1 MNRVFLFMGSIF
13 GGLGALFMVLGI
25 FLAIATGEWMLL
37 FFTGFGLLF
46 FFSGLG
52 FLSRD
57 ARDKKM
63 ERQLRENG
71 SRILADLVAVQ
82 FNTNVRVNGRCPFV
96 IQCQAVNPADG
107 KVYLFESKNFWYD
120 PEPFLQDRPK
130 LPVLVDGDDYHRYL
144 VLTDG
149 ILPEQG

>member
-63 ERQLRENG
+63 ERQLRETGPG
-71 SRILADLVAVQ
+71 SWQ
-82 FNTNVRVNGRCPFV
+82 TWWRCSSTPMS
-96 IQCQAVNPADG
+96 G
-107 KVYLFESKNFWYD
+107 
-120 PEPFLQDRPK
+120 
-130 LPVLVDGDDYHRYL
+130 
-144 VLTDG
+144 
-149 ILPEQG
+149 